1 MHVESVLRYGLP
13 PKFETILM
21 VPKSGKEK
29 KLRDK
34 LKELYGHLE
43 ESGMDDDGSGSG
55 PAGMLDNLGEY
66 YPYVSVAF

>member
-1 MHVESVLRYGLP
+1 
-13 PKFETILM
+13 M

-34 LKELYGHLE
+34 LKELYGHME